1 MHNKSRFWEVDLLRG
16 IAVLLMIAY
25 HFSYDL
31 SYFLNYRIVQQELFW
46 FYFPRFIGA
55 AFIFLLGVS
64 LALKYYAKPKLGF
77 GSYLRRGIWIFLLG
91 MLITLVTYLFA
102 RDVYIIFGILQ
113 FAGAATIIGYFF
125 RKSGKW
131 NLLYGA
137 IAIAVGL
144 LLSSRSFDF
153 PYLLWLGFTPTNF
166 LSLDYYPI
174 LPWIG
179 VVFLGIYF
187 GEYFYRGYKRKI
199 ELADLSRKP
208 VISSLC
214 LFGRH
219 SLLIYFLHQPII
231 FLLIWLSKFI

>member
-16 IAVLLMIAY
+16 IAVILMVIY

-31 SYFLNYRIVQQELFW
+31 SYFLNYRIVQQEVFW
-46 FYFPRFIGA
+46 YYFPRFIGA

-64 LALKYYAKPKLGF
+64 LSLKYYAKPELEFRNYFK
-77 GSYLRRGIWIFLLG
+77 RGVWIFLLG
-91 MLITLVTYLFA
+91 MVITLVTYLFA

-113 FAGAATIIGYFF
+113 FAGAATVIGYFF

-131 NLLYGA
+131 NLLFGA
-137 IAIAVGL
+137 ATIAAGL
-144 LLSSRSFDF
+144 FFSTVKFDY
-153 PYLLWLGFTPTNF
+153 PYLLWLGFTPNNF
-166 LSLDYYPI
+166 QSLDYYPL

-179 VVFLGIYF
+179 LVFLGIYC

-199 ELADLSRKP
+199 DLPDFSKMP
-208 VISSLC
+208 AVSTLSL
-214 LFGRH
+214 LGRH

-231 FLLIWLSKFI
+231 FLMIGLIKII